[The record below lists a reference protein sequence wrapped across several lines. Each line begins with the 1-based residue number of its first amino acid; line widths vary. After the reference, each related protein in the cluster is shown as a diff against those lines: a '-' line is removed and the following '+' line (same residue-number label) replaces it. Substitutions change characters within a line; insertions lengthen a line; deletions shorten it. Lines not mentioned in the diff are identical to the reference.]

1 MRMWCKFSVVFSL
14 GLFSLS
20 VISSPQQP
28 LQPLPP
34 SAPNSYLDLT
44 PRYYVE
50 PNRFEQPP
58 RERLNRRLKK
68 QWREIRT
75 FNFGDTECVVI
86 SENNI
91 QCGKRFW

>member
-1 MRMWCKFSVVFSL
+1 MQH
-14 GLFSLS
+14 LFLAFIALL
-20 VISSPQQP
+20 ISGVSAQPQQP
-28 LQPLPP
+28 LPP
-34 SAPNSYLDLT
+34 YMPVPYVDMS
-44 PRYYVE
+44 PRYYV
-50 PNRFEQPP
+50 PYNRFEQPP